1 MKEYLETN
9 RSWWDERAPLHAR
22 SDFYDVEGF
31 KAGRISLM
39 PLEREELGDVSGKS
53 LLHLQCHFG
62 LDTLSWARLGARV
75 TGVDFSPQAINLAR
89 SLAQEMA
96 LEACFI
102 CSDIYAL
109 PEMLSQRFDLVY
121 TSYGVLTWLPD
132 LAGWAEVVAHFLE
145 PGGTFYIAEIH
156 PFAMVFSDAEDAT
169 DLEVF
174 YPYFPTPE
182 PMRFEQEGSYA
193 APGEETAQRVTYEW
207 AYPIGAVVDA
217 LIGAG
222 LRIDFLH
229 EFPFMCFQMY
239 PFLEV
244 DEAGRWWLPG
254 KKETIPMTF
263 SLQATKPVRGEGGGG
278 GG

>member
-1 MKEYLETN
+1 MNEYLDAN
-9 RSWWDERAPLHAR
+9 LSWWDERVPLHAR
-22 SDFYDVEGF
+22 SAFYDVEGF
-31 KAGRISLM
+31 KAGRMSLM
-39 PLEREELGDVSGKS
+39 PLEREELGDVSGRS

-62 LDTLSWARLGARV
+62 LDTLSWARLGAQV
-75 TGVDFSPQAINLAR
+75 TGVDFSPQAIDLAR
-89 SLAQEMA
+89 SLAQE
-96 LEACFI
+96 LELDARFI

-109 PEMLSQRFDLVY
+109 PEVLSERFDLVY

-132 LAGWAEVVAHFLE
+132 LVGWAEVVTHFLR

-156 PFAMVFSDAEDAT
+156 PFAMVFSDLQDAT
-169 DLEVF
+169 DLEVH

-193 APGEETAQRVTYEW
+193 APGEETEQRVTFEW

-222 LRIDFLH
+222 LRIEFLH
-229 EFPFMCFQMY
+229 EFPFACFKMY

-244 DEAGRWWLPG
+244 DEEGRWWLPDR
-254 KKETIPMTF
+254 KEVIPMTF
-263 SLQATKPVRGEGGGG
+263 SLQATRPDGKGEVAGG
-278 GG
+278 

>member
-1 MKEYLETN
+1 MNEHLEAN
-9 RSWWDERAPLHAR
+9 LGWWDERVPLHAR

-39 PLEREELGDVSGKS
+39 PLEREELGDVSGRS

-75 TGVDFSPQAINLAR
+75 TGVDFSPQAIDLAR
-89 SLAQEMA
+89 SLAQE
-96 LEACFI
+96 LELDARFI

-109 PEMLSQRFDLVY
+109 PEVLSQRFDLVY

-132 LAGWAEVVAHFLE
+132 LEGWAEVVAHFLR

-156 PFAMVFSDAEDAT
+156 PFAMVFSDLEDAT
-169 DLEVF
+169 DLEVH

-193 APGEETAQRVTYEW
+193 APGEETKQRVTYEW
-207 AYPIGAVVDA
+207 AYPIGDVVDA

-222 LRIDFLH
+222 LRIEFLH
-229 EFPFMCFQMY
+229 EFPFACFQMV

-244 DEAGRWWLPG
+244 DEEGRWWLPG
-254 KKETIPMTF
+254 KKELIPMTF
-263 SLQATKPVRGEGGGG
+263 SLQAFKPDREAGAVDG
-278 GG
+278 

>member
-1 MKEYLETN
+1 
-9 RSWWDERAPLHAR
+9 
-22 SDFYDVEGF
+22 
-31 KAGRISLM
+31 M
-39 PLEREELGDVSGKS
+39 PLEREELGDVSGRS

-75 TGVDFSPQAINLAR
+75 TGVDFSPQAIDLAR
-89 SLAQEMA
+89 SLAQE
-96 LEACFI
+96 LELDARFI

-109 PEMLSQRFDLVY
+109 PEVLSQRFDLVY

-132 LAGWAEVVAHFLE
+132 LEGWAEVVAHFLR

-156 PFAMVFSDAEDAT
+156 PFAMVFSDLEDAT
-169 DLEVF
+169 DLEVH

-193 APGEETAQRVTYEW
+193 APGEETKQRVTYEW
-207 AYPIGAVVDA
+207 AYPIGDVVDA

-222 LRIDFLH
+222 LRIEFLH
-229 EFPFMCFQMY
+229 EFPFACFQMV

-244 DEAGRWWLPG
+244 DEEGRWWLPE
-254 KKETIPMTF
+254 KKELIPMTF
-263 SLQATKPVRGEGGGG
+263 SLQAFKPDREAGAVDG
-278 GG
+278 